1 MDDNVILILIFIT
14 IMYWLTPIILIIVGL
29 TQLKSNPKS
38 AKTNLIIAAV
48 MLTVGFGFCG
58 LLIGGF

>member
-1 MDDNVILILIFIT
+1 MDGLLALILLT

-29 TQLKSNPKS
+29 AQLNSNPKS

>member
-1 MDDNVILILIFIT
+1 MDGFMILILLI
-14 IMYWLTPIILIIVGL
+14 IMYWLTPILLIIVGL

-58 LLIGGF
+58 LLMGGF